1 MIDMRELEIN
11 KQLIYYALFKGYTD
25 AVDSNGYK
33 TGEKTKSYDT
43 PVPLRINVSPAR
55 NNASREAFG
64 IETPYDRTMTT
75 GDMTCPITEDTILW
89 IGKAPVVN
97 GVATPH
103 NYYVQRVSKSL
114 NDIVYAI
121 KEVTLSV

>member
-1 MIDMRELEIN
+1 MRELEIN

-33 TGEKTKSYDT
+33 TGEKTKSYED

-64 IETPYDRTMTT
+64 IDTPYDRTMST
-75 GDMTCPITEDTILW
+75 GDLTCPIAEDTILW
-89 IGKAPVVN
+89 IGISPESDIV
-97 GVATPH
+97 GVQNPH